1 MFFSLIRIFAP
12 QVLARLFL
20 STCLLS
26 CASVSHSQ
34 ITDAKIDAKNK
45 NANAIEEMLP
55 DMIKADTLDKVL
67 ALFKPAINKTQIVAS
82 DYLLLDS
89 PQIAPAG
96 LLSVHLMSELPGT
109 ELFLLFNSRPATDE
123 PSFLAAQAVPN
134 LGKLD
139 KRIKIKL
146 SKTSDLLFI
155 VRAGGRW
162 YSVSNEVK
170 IATK

>member
-1 MFFSLIRIFAP
+1 MFSPLTALTRHIP
-12 QVLARLFL
+12 L
-20 STCLLS
+20 SHLLLSVCLLS
-26 CASVSHSQ
+26 SASFSHAQ
-34 ITDAKIDAKNK
+34 IDAKK
-45 NANAIEEMLP
+45 KSANAIEEMLP
-55 DMIKADTLDKVL
+55 DIIKADTLDKVL
-67 ALFKPAINKTQIVAS
+67 TLFKPAVNKTQIVPS

-96 LLSVHLMSELPGT
+96 ILSVHLMSELPGT
-109 ELFLLFNSRPATDE
+109 ELFLLFNNTPAKDE
-123 PSFLAAQAVPN
+123 PSFLAAQAIPN

-146 SKTSDLLFI
+146 KKTSDLLFI

-162 YSVSNEVK
+162 YSVSNEIK